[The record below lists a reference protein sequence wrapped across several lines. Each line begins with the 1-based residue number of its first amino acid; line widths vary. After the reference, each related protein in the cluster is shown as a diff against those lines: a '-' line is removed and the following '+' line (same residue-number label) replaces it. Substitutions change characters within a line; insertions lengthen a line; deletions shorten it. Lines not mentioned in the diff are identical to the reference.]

1 VSVVARLAYLGS
13 PTAAVAPLEA
23 LVAAGHEIVLVVSRP
38 DARRGRG
45 AESSASAVKQAA
57 VDLGLPVSD
66 ALDDVLGVGAE
77 LAVVVAYGRIVPQRV
92 LDVVAM
98 VNVHFSLL
106 PRWRGA
112 APVERAI
119 LAGDEVTGVCVM
131 RLEAGLDTGPVLASE
146 ELSIGP
152 EEHASALM
160 GRLSRVGASLL
171 VETLAV
177 GVEGLG
183 PGRPQEGEPTYAAK
197 LDPDEFRLDWNQPA
211 EMLHRVV
218 RLDRAWTTFRGER
231 LRVLDA
237 RPLAA
242 DAADD
247 DDAADADAADAP
259 LPPPGTIGGGG
270 GGGGGGEPEGVTI
283 RCGSGRLALVSVQ
296 PAGKRPMAA
305 ADWRRGIRPAAGE
318 RLGLESG

>member
-1 VSVVARLAYLGS
+1 VTTVARLAYLGS
-13 PTAAVAPLEA
+13 PGAAVAPLQA
-23 LVAAGHEIVLVVSRP
+23 LAATGHEIALVVSRP
-38 DARRGRG
+38 DTRRGRG
-45 AESSASAVKQAA
+45 GQSSASAVKQAA

-66 ALDDVLGVGAE
+66 ALDDVLGVGVE
-77 LAVVVAYGRIVPQRV
+77 LAVVVAYGRIVPQRI
-92 LDVVAM
+92 LDVVPM
-98 VNVHFSLL
+98 INVHFSLL

-146 ELSIGP
+146 PLSVGP
-152 EEHASALM
+152 DEHASALID
-160 GRLSRVGASLL
+160 RLSLIGASLL
-171 VETLAV
+171 VDTLAG

-197 LDPDEFRLDWNQPA
+197 LEPDEFRLDWDRPA
-211 EMLHRVV
+211 EELYRVV

-237 RPLAA
+237 RPLAEG
-242 DAADD
+242 AAVGDPP
-247 DDAADADAADAP
+247 P
-259 LPPPGTIGGGG
+259 LPGNIGGDGD
-270 GGGGGGEPEGVTI
+270 I
-283 RCGSGRLALVSVQ
+283 IQCGTGRLALVSVQ

-305 ADWRRGIRPAAGE
+305 ADWRRGVRPTPVE
-318 RLGLESG
+318 RLGVESG